1 MNDEAKKANKAISE
15 LFLGFPK
22 KKAIPCKIK
31 GVTLKRERGLY
42 FADPFKMH
50 KDKKVPRCPAPQVF
64 GRYNNYSA

>member
-50 KDKKVPRCPAPQVF
+50 KD
-64 GRYNNYSA
+64 